1 MNTMQYIKNLC
12 ESRGMVSYTS
22 PMSSLGYKYGA
33 TLPSDVSRDSTFVR
47 YRGGDFVN
55 VCYNL
60 ETDSQ
65 GQFHGF
71 LMEVKINEAEEM
83 IDSLMEQYKRLKKE
97 ARKNRIKEL

>member
-1 MNTMQYIKNLC
+1 MDTMQYIKNLC

-22 PMSSLGYKYGA
+22 PMSSLGYRYGA
-33 TLPSDVSRDSTFVR
+33 TLPSDVGRDSTFVR
-47 YRGGDFVN
+47 YLGGDRVC
-55 VCYNL
+55 VCYEL
-60 ETDSQ
+60 EMNSQ
-65 GQFHGF
+65 GYFHGY

>member
-1 MNTMQYIKNLC
+1 MNTTQYIKNLC

-22 PMSSLGYKYGA
+22 PMTILGYRYGA

-60 ETDSQ
+60 ETDSR